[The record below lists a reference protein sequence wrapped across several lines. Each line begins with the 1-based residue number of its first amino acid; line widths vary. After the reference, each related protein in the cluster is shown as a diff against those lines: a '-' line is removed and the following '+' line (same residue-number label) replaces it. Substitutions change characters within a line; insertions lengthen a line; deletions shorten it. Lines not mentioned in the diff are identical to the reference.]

1 MFKLIEIGGKN
12 RLAAILQTANNNY
25 IDHNQRKTLAQ
36 DRSYSVKYLLKEI
49 SLYFKNHEREETMNV
64 QNY

>member
-1 MFKLIEIGGKN
+1 MFKLIVIGGKN

-25 IDHNQRKTLAQ
+25 IDHNQRETTLAQ

-49 SLYFKNHEREETMNV
+49 SLYLKNHEREETMNV
-64 QNY
+64 